1 MIRLSSVDP
10 VEKIPGGKSTSQDK
24 AEGKHLTE
32 SLDLQKC

>member
-10 VEKIPGGKSTSQDK
+10 VEEILGGKSTSQDK